1 MPTNLL
7 TDASWLVPVLALA
20 VTAAPSI
27 TRSLV
32 SLGKKIVE
40 ERSRTA
46 RFNTALKDSTP
57 PQRAEIILAY
67 GSLEKGRASELTTRE
82 PEKVPPPSSER
93 FSLVARS
100 LRGGPETE
108 PGKE

>member
-1 MPTNLL
+1 MPVNIL
-7 TDASWLVPVLALA
+7 TDAAWLALA
-20 VTAAPSI
+20 AATV

-32 SLGKKIVE
+32 SLGKTMVE

-57 PQRAEIILAY
+57 PQRAEIIE
-67 GSLEKGRASELTTRE
+67 SLTGGRASKVTTGE
-82 PEKVPPPSSER
+82 SEDAPPPSPER
-93 FSLVARS
+93 FSLVARL
-100 LRGGPETE
+100 LRDGRETE